1 MNEEGQPLSC
11 PPTLPKNRPAAS
23 TMPGAANG
31 MFSTF
36 GYDFESMGRTPTPL
50 GVVEALLKKPARIA
64 HELLEGNR
72 WHTVSSLLLIVAVCM
87 SAYGVLMGFF
97 SGGEQL
103 WFVPAKVLAGTLLAC
118 LICLPS
124 LYIFACLSGSDQS
137 FAEVIGLFLPSLALG
152 GILLVGFA
160 PVAWIF
166 SQSTG
171 TVAFMGFLHLVF
183 WLVGTYF
190 GLRLLSA
197 SFAFLHKRPVKVL
210 KLWMVIYVL
219 VVMQMCT
226 ALRPLIGEF
235 KGYSLQ
241 SKKFFLV
248 HWIESLD

>member
-1 MNEEGQPLSC
+1 MNEFTQPPSI
-11 PPTLPKNRPAAS
+11 PPRQPDPPHHSMQMPRPV
-23 TMPGAANG
+23 NG

-36 GYDFESMGRTPTPL
+36 GADFGPMNESPTPSK
-50 GVVEALLKKPARIA
+50 VVEALLKHPARVT
-64 HELLEGNR
+64 HELLKGKR
-72 WHTVSSLLLIVAVCM
+72 RRTTLVLLLIVAVCM
-87 SAYGVLMGFF
+87 SAYGLLMGFF

-103 WFVPAKVLAGTLLAC
+103 WFVPVKVLAGTLLAF

-137 FAEVIGLFLPSLALG
+137 FPEVVGLFLQSLALG

-171 TVAFMGFLHLVF
+171 TIGFMGFLHLLF
-183 WLVGTYF
+183 WMVGMYF

-197 SFAFLHKRPVKVL
+197 AFVFLHQRPMKVL

-226 ALRPLIGEF
+226 ALRPLVGEF
-235 KGYSLQ
+235 AGYRLQ
-241 SKKFFLV
+241 GKKFFLA
-248 HWIESLD
+248 HWAESLD